1 MLYSVIQRIISFLY
15 SIYIF
20 SINMP
25 RDESLTKVQSSSISI
40 VAMYDDDDGGGEGKA
55 FLRG

>member
-40 VAMYDDDDGGGEGKA
+40 VAMYDDDGGGEGKA